1 MASVTKEHLFS
12 GTQTACF
19 TALANYERYPEYLPG
34 VVKVEIL
41 PPKDPKAAVS
51 VRYEL
56 NIVKTFFYVLDM
68 YHLEPKEISWKLV
81 ESNLMKLNQGRWL
94 LSSAGKGKT
103 KAEYHLEVEFKGLV
117 PSMVVKKVTESSLP
131 AMFEGFQ
138 KLIDAKV

>member
-1 MASVTKEHLFS
+1 MASVTKEHIFS
-12 GTQTACF
+12 GSQTACF
-19 TALANYERYPEYLPG
+19 KAIANYEHYPEYLPG
-34 VVKVEIL
+34 VLKVELL

-68 YHLEPKEISWKLV
+68 YHGEPDEISWKLV
-81 ESNLMKLNQGRWL
+81 DSNLMKSNQGKWK
-94 LSSAGKGKT
+94 LSSAGKNKT
-103 KAEYHLEVEFKGLV
+103 KAEYHLDVDFKGLV

-138 KLIDAKV
+138 KMIDAKL